1 MGRDTSITIVDKTEY
16 DKVQTLKDILTEDN
30 ISNRFRIEIENYIER
45 KEYEYVKKVVAYW
58 DKWDCDEIVE
68 IMRKYNPDDGDIIMD
83 ENMLLDIC
91 HLISSE
97 DCALLDRRMH
107 NQNVYIIYNTNG

>member
-1 MGRDTSITIVDKTEY
+1 MGRDTSITIVNRTEY
-16 DKVQTLKDILTEDN
+16 DKVQMLKDILLEDD
-30 ISNRFRIEIENYIER
+30 ISNKFRFEIEKYIER
-45 KEYEYVKKVVAYW
+45 KEREYVIREVAYW

-68 IMRKYNPDDGDIIMD
+68 IMRKYNQDDGDIIMD

-97 DCALLDRRMH
+97 NCALLDRRMQK
-107 NQNVYIIYNTNG
+107 QNVYVVYNTNG